1 MCNSWLISLLCLVVR
16 FQFRKFAVMNTII
29 RKIEQKDNAEV
40 AALIRSV
47 LIEHNVPKV
56 GTAYA
61 DASLDCMY
69 ETYSAAN
76 AQYFVV
82 EKEGK
87 LIGGAGIAPLENG
100 PSDTCELQKMY
111 FLPEARGTGMGS
123 AMMDTCLAFATA
135 AGFARCYLETM
146 PYMEA
151 AQKLYRKSG
160 FEYLDAP
167 MGDTGHCS
175 CPVWMITSLVSSDQ

>member
-1 MCNSWLISLLCLVVR
+1 MNS
-16 FQFRKFAVMNTII
+16 II

-40 AALIRSV
+40 AALIRNV

-61 DASLDCMY
+61 DAALDCMY

-82 EKEGK
+82 EKDGK

-100 PSDTCELQKMY
+100 PADVCELQKMY

-123 AMMDTCLAFATA
+123 AMMEQCLAFAKQ
-135 AGFARCYLETM
+135 AGFAQCYLETM

-160 FEYLDAP
+160 FGYLDAP
-167 MGDTGHCS
+167 MGDTGHSS
-175 CPVWMITSLVSSDQ
+175 CPVWMLMSLKAQV

>member
-1 MCNSWLISLLCLVVR
+1 MKS
-16 FQFRKFAVMNTII
+16 II

-40 AALIRSV
+40 AALIRNV

-69 ETYSAAN
+69 ETYSAPN

-82 EKEGK
+82 EKDGK

-100 PSDTCELQKMY
+100 PADVCELQKMY

-123 AMMDTCLAFATA
+123 AMMDTCLAFAKQ
-135 AGFARCYLETM
+135 AGFTQCYLETM
-146 PYMEA
+146 SYMEA

-160 FEYLDAP
+160 FKYLDGP
-167 MGDTGHCS
+167 VGNTGHGS
-175 CPVWMITSLVSSDQ
+175 CEVWMLTSLKSQV

>member
-1 MCNSWLISLLCLVVR
+1 MEIS
-16 FQFRKFAVMNTII
+16 I

-40 AALIRSV
+40 ASLIRNV

-61 DASLDCMY
+61 DAALDCMY

-82 EKEGK
+82 EKDGK
-87 LIGGAGIAPLENG
+87 LIGGAGIAQLESG

-123 AMMDTCLAFATA
+123 AMMEQCLAFAKE
-135 AGFARCYLETM
+135 AGFAQCYLETM

-167 MGDTGHCS
+167 MGDTGHNS
-175 CPVWMITSLVSSDQ
+175 CPVWMITTLV